1 MQRFIIRRVGQA
13 IVTLFLL
20 SLVVFISV
28 SLTGDP
34 AERLL
39 GEDATPEMRIQLRKN
54 LGLDRPLP
62 VQYGEFLWNILQG
75 DLGKSWL
82 TGRPA
87 LDMLVEVI
95 PATLQLAI
103 PSIFIIPLLG
113 IPLGVVSAVKRDTI
127 VDRSLKIFAALGIA
141 TPGFWIAIM
150 MVLLFGAILGWL
162 PTHGRGGPSHYVL
175 PLFMLTWGG
184 VAANIRVVRTSML
197 DVLDSEYVRFAR
209 VKGLSEN
216 LVVYKHALKNA
227 VVPALTMGGL
237 MVAGQLNGSVL
248 AEIIFAWPGMGRLAV
263 SAIDSRDFAVVQ
275 ATVLATGVLFIACSL
290 IVDVLYGYV
299 NPRVRYD

>member
-34 AERLL
+34 AEKLL
-39 GEDATPEMRIQLRKN
+39 GEDATPEMRTQLRKN

-75 DLGKSWL
+75 DIGKSWM

-113 IPLGVVSAVKRDTI
+113 IPLGVISAVKRDTI

>member
-209 VKGLSEN
+209 VKGLSEE

-263 SAIDSRDFAVVQ
+263 SAIDSRDYAVVQ

>member
-1 MQRFIIRRVGQA
+1 MQRFIVRRVGQA

-20 SLVVFISV
+20 SLVVFICV
-28 SLTGDP
+28 FVTGDP

-39 GEDATPEMRIQLRKN
+39 GEDATPAMRQQLRKN
-54 LGLDRPLP
+54 LGLDRPIP
-62 VQYGEFLWNILQG
+62 VQYGEFLWNVLQG
-75 DLGKSWL
+75 DLGNSWL
-82 TGRPA
+82 SGRPA

-184 VAANIRVVRTSML
+184 VAGYIRVVRTSML

-209 VKGLSEN
+209 VKGLAEQ

-227 VVPALTMGGL
+227 VFPALTMGGL
-237 MVAGQLNGSVL
+237 MVAGLLNGSLL

-263 SAIDSRDFAVVQ
+263 SAIDSRDYSVVQ
-275 ATVLATGVLFIACSL
+275 ATVLASGVLFIVCSL

>member
-13 IVTLFLL
+13 LITLFLL

-34 AERLL
+34 AEKLL
-39 GEDATPEMRIQLRKN
+39 GEDATPEMRTQLRKN

-75 DLGKSWL
+75 DIGKSWM

-113 IPLGVVSAVKRDTI
+113 IPLGVISAVKRDTI

-141 TPGFWIAIM
+141 TPGFWVAIM

>member
-13 IVTLFLL
+13 LITLFLL

-34 AERLL
+34 AEKLL
-39 GEDATPEMRIQLRKN
+39 GEDATPEMRTQLRKN

-75 DLGKSWL
+75 DIGKSWM

-113 IPLGVVSAVKRDTI
+113 IPLGVISAVKRDTI

>member
-1 MQRFIIRRVGQA
+1 MQRFIVRRVGQA

-28 SLTGDP
+28 FLTGDP
-34 AERLL
+34 ADKLL

-62 VQYGEFLWNILQG
+62 VQYREFLWNILQG
-75 DLGKSWL
+75 DWGKSWM

-141 TPGFWIAIM
+141 TPGFWVAIM
-150 MVLLFGAILGWL
+150 TVLLFGAILGWL

-209 VKGLSEN
+209 VKGLSEE
-216 LVVYKHALKNA
+216 LVVYKDALKNA

-263 SAIDSRDFAVVQ
+263 SAIDSRDYAVVQ

>member
-1 MQRFIIRRVGQA
+1 MQRFIIRRFGQA
-13 IVTLFLL
+13 IVTLLLL
-20 SLVVFISV
+20 SLAVFIGVFLS
-28 SLTGDP
+28 GDP

-62 VQYGEFLWNILQG
+62 VQYGEFLLNLVQG
-75 DLGKSWL
+75 DMGNSWL
-82 TGRPA
+82 SGRPA
-87 LDMLVEVI
+87 LDMLIEVI

-103 PSIFIIPLLG
+103 PSMLLIPLLG

-127 VDRSLKIFAALGIA
+127 VDRSLKVFAALGIA

-150 MVLLFGAILGWL
+150 LVLLFGAILQWL

-184 VAANIRVVRTSML
+184 ISANIRVVRSSML

-209 VKGLSEN
+209 VKGLGEQ

-227 VVPALTMGGL
+227 VFPALTMGGL

-263 SAIDSRDFAVVQ
+263 SAIDSRDYAVVQ
-275 ATVLATGVLFIACSL
+275 VTVLATGVLFIVCSL
-290 IVDVLYGYV
+290 IVDLLYAYV
-299 NPRVRYD
+299 NPRVRFD

>member
-1 MQRFIIRRVGQA
+1 MPLQD
-13 IVTLFLL
+13 T
-20 SLVVFISV
+20 
-28 SLTGDP
+28 DP
-34 AERLL
+34 TSSF
-39 GEDATPEMRIQLRKN
+39 GGFGLRKN

-75 DLGKSWL
+75 DIGKSWM

-113 IPLGVVSAVKRDTI
+113 IPLGVISAVKRDTI

-141 TPGFWIAIM
+141 TPGFWVAIM

>member
-13 IVTLFLL
+13 LITLFLL

-34 AERLL
+34 AEKLL
-39 GEDATPEMRIQLRKN
+39 GEDATPEMRTQLRKN

-75 DLGKSWL
+75 DIGKSWM